1 MTLGI
6 LRIGPRVVRA
16 GKFLCIAFADK
27 ILEGAVSVTALVLPS
42 EEEEEEE
49 AGWALFETAAEM
61 GLAFWALFAA
71 MAICAG
77 AALFL
82 FRKLKRVSLELSA
95 LKAKVRDK
103 GEMVPPLISAVA
115 ANPKP
120 LVITPVTALPPVTAT
135 AATATTATTTAP
147 QSKTLVDSLLL
158 GFTPAK
164 DADMV
169 VSGKENS
176 FAVSPRRRSKASI
189 SPLANSPNVDGPDG
203 KPVRDREFIKEYW
216 KSA

>member
-6 LRIGPRVVRA
+6 LRIGPRVIRA

-42 EEEEEEE
+42 EEEEEE

-61 GLAFWALFAA
+61 GGAFWALFAA

-103 GEMVPPLISAVA
+103 GEMVPPLISSVA
-115 ANPKP
+115 AP

-176 FAVSPRRRSKASI
+176 FAGSPRRRSKASI

>member
-42 EEEEEEE
+42 EEEEEE

-61 GLAFWALFAA
+61 GGAFWALFAA

-95 LKAKVRDK
+95 LKEKVRDK

-176 FAVSPRRRSKASI
+176 FAGSPRRR
-189 SPLANSPNVDGPDG
+189 
-203 KPVRDREFIKEYW
+203 
-216 KSA
+216 